1 MTDQTPS
8 GFRAGY
14 LAIVGRPN
22 VGKSSLLNRI
32 VGEKLAITSHKP
44 QTTRH
49 SILGI
54 KSTDTYQIVCVDT
67 PGIHSRG
74 DQPMNRYLN
83 RTARSVLGDVD
94 LLLFVVEAGRWTQED
109 QMVLEAI
116 ATADLPV
123 VLAVNKVDLH
133 KDKEELLP
141 FLGEMGGRH
150 PFAEILPVSARKGS
164 NLESLERCLV
174 ARLPEGEAI
183 FPVDQLSDRSERF
196 FAAELIREQ
205 LTRRFDKELPY
216 ALTVE
221 IERFEEEGELYRIH
235 GLVWVEKP
243 GQKAILIGKNGEAM
257 RDASTNARKA
267 MERFFGCKV
276 YLRVWVKVKKSW
288 SSDEQALA
296 SLGYKE

>member
-1 MTDQTPS
+1 MSDPS
-8 GFRAGY
+8 ATAFRAGF

-22 VGKSSLLNRI
+22 VGKSSLLNRLI
-32 VGEKLAITSHKP
+32 GEKLAITSHKP

-54 KSTDTYQIVCVDT
+54 KNATHYQIVCVDT

-74 DQPMNRYLN
+74 EQPMNRYLN
-83 RTARSVLGDVD
+83 RTARSVLADVD
-94 LLLFVVEAGRWTQED
+94 LLLFVVEAGRFTAED
-109 QMVLEAI
+109 QKVLDAI
-116 ATADLPV
+116 GGGDLPV
-123 VLAVNKVDLH
+123 ILVVNKVDLY
-133 KDKEELLP
+133 KDKEALLP
-141 FLGEMGGRH
+141 YLAEMGGRY

-164 NLESLERCLV
+164 NLESLEQRIV
-174 ARLPEGEAI
+174 ERLPEGEAI
-183 FPVDQLSDRSERF
+183 YPEDQLSDRSERF

-257 RDASTNARKA
+257 REASTKARLA
-267 MERFFGCKV
+267 MERFFGRKV

-296 SLGYKE
+296 RLGYKE